1 MSRTDTVAHEITR
14 TSEKRP
20 AGLLPTYGAKCTCG
34 GWRVEKLAEER
45 RDEQV
50 DKHRRYTGAVVV
62 K

>member
-1 MSRTDTVAHEITR
+1 MSRTDTVTHEITR

-20 AGLLPTYGAKCTCG
+20 AGLLPTFGAKCTCHWVKRG
-34 GWRVEKLAEER
+34 LDRDA

-50 DKHRRYTGAVVV
+50 DKHKRLAGAVVV